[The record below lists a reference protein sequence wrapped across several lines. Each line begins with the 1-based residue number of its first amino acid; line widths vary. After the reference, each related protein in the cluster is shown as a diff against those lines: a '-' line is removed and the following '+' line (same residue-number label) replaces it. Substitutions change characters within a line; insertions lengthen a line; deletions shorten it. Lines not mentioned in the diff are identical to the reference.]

1 MLSAFRVI
9 ALCVAVPAVVL
20 LAADDTRAG
29 PRSDPLTG
37 VWETEGGKSRVHIH
51 SCAEPDRLCGTL
63 IWTHNGDLSKIGL
76 RILSGFAFDPDN
88 ARWSGGEIVD
98 PRSGKDYRARLNPLG
113 GDELEVEGCWFI
125 FCGGQVWVRVP
136 ARRVDAAT
144 GQDSPSAGHA
154 SPVLTEDD

>member
-1 MLSAFRVI
+1 MLSSLRASLLFAAFFA
-9 ALCVAVPAVVL
+9 ALSPVAGPAH
-20 LAADDTRAG
+20 AG
-29 PRSDPLTG
+29 PRSDALTG

-125 FCGGQVWVRVP
+125 FCGGQVWTRVP